1 MFHFIDD
8 EPEEGME
15 DEVVEVEGGA
25 TDDEDEVSDGD
36 S

>member
-15 DEVVEVEGGA
+15 EEADVEVGT

>member
-25 TDDEDEVSDGD
+25 TDDDEVSDGD